1 MYSSIADLK
10 KLMPEAQLMELADD
24 GVDSPS
30 PQEVMNEAIEQA
42 DREIDGYL
50 NAVLPVPMDPVPP
63 LVANIS
69 AKIAVWNLYRRRT
82 HLDPGS
88 WGEEYP
94 RQLRLLEKIAEGKIS
109 LGVTGAGESGEP
121 APPTEPGRA
130 EVRTR
135 PPEFPDRIWREY

>member
-1 MYSSIADLK
+1 MYSTIADLK
-10 KLMPEAQLMELADD
+10 KLMPEAQLLELSDD
-24 GVDSPS
+24 GVDSPT
-30 PQEVMNEAIEQA
+30 PEEVMAEAIEQA

-50 NAVLPVPMDPVPP
+50 NAVLPVPLDPVPP

-69 AKIAVWNLYRRRT
+69 AKIAIWNLYRRRT

-88 WGEEYP
+88 WGDEYP

-109 LGVTGAGESGEP
+109 IGATGDEEPGELAEP
-121 APPTEPGRA
+121 MDPGRA

-135 PPEFPDRIWREY
+135 PPEFSDQMWEEF